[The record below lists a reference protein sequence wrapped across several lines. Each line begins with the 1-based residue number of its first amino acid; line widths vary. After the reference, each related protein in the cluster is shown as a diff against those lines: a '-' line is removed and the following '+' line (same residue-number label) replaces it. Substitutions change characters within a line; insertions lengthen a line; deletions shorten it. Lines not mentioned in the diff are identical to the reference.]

1 MNVTFGRAVRW
12 LFIAAGV
19 ITYPVLAHYSAA
31 TSAATTLPSL
41 GVAVSLLPA
50 LLILLVLT
58 WRSPRRGAM
67 VLACVGALLWGFW
80 GALEHNFSWVYF
92 LQHAGTNVMLAAVF
106 GVTLARG
113 QKALCTRFAETVHR
127 TGLPPEAVRYTRQIT
142 LAWTLFFLAM
152 SLTSGILF
160 FFFSI
165 KAWSVFANFFTLP
178 LVVLMFAVEYAVR
191 LRKLPH
197 LEKHS
202 ILDGILAFWKSPG
215 AARIR

>member
-1 MNVTFGRAVRW
+1 MRAVRW
-12 LFIAAGV
+12 PFIAAGIV
-19 ITYPVLAHYSAA
+19 AYAVLAHFSTA

-50 LLILLVLT
+50 LLILLMLT
-58 WRSPRRGAM
+58 WRSSRRWAM
-67 VLACVGALLWGFW
+67 VLVCAGTGALLWGFW

-106 GVTLARG
+106 GLTLARG

-127 TGLPPEAVRYTRQIT
+127 VSLPPEAVRYTRQIT

-165 KAWSVFANFFTLP
+165 QVWSVFANFLTLP
-178 LVVLMFAVEYAVR
+178 LVLLMFAVEYGVR

-197 LEKHS
+197 LEKH
-202 ILDGILAFWKSPG
+202 GILEGMRAFWNRPG

>member
-1 MNVTFGRAVRW
+1 MRAVRW
-12 LFIAAGV
+12 AFIAAGIV
-19 ITYPVLAHYSAA
+19 AYAVLAHFSAA
-31 TSAATTLPSL
+31 SAAAAALPSL
-41 GVAVSLLPA
+41 GAAVSLLPA

-58 WRSPRRGAM
+58 WRSSRRWAMLLVCAGA
-67 VLACVGALLWGFW
+67 GALLWGFW
-80 GALEHNFSWVYF
+80 GVLEHNFSWVYF
-92 LQHAGTNVMLAAVF
+92 LQHAGANVMLAAVF
-106 GVTLARG
+106 GLTLARG

-127 TGLPPEAVRYTRQIT
+127 SALPPEAVRYTRQIT

-165 KAWSVFANFFTLP
+165 QAWSVFANFLTLP
-178 LVVLMFAVEYAVR
+178 LVLLMFAVEYGVR

-197 LEKHS
+197 LEQH
-202 ILDGILAFWKSPG
+202 GILAGMRAFWKSPG